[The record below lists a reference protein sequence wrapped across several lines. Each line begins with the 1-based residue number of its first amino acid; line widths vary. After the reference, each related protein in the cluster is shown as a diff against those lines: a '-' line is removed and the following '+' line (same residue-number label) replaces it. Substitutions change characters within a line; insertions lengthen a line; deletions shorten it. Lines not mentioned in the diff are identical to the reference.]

1 MNTAEKPLSRQV
13 EIRNELG
20 LHARSA
26 ARIAQIAQTARS
38 NVWISRDAESVD
50 AKSII
55 DMLTLA
61 CGKGAL
67 ITVSVDAAADCGV
80 LERIVA
86 LVECGFGE

>member
-1 MNTAEKPLSRQV
+1 MNASEKPLSRQV

-26 ARIAQIAQTARS
+26 ARIAQIAQTAQS
-38 NVWISRDAESVD
+38 NVWIARDHESVD

-61 CGKGAL
+61 CAKGTV
-67 ITVSVDAAADCGV
+67 ITVSIDAKRDMDV
-80 LERIVA
+80 LDRIIA
-86 LVECGFGE
+86 LVEDGFGE